1 MASVVDPEV
10 AAALEATRA
19 GLAALRALGL
29 HPSGA
34 DDASALTRAVESC
47 AREVRALQLQAL
59 DAVERSGLHH
69 AEGHRSAAVFVRHKA
84 NLSKPEAKR
93 RAKAVRMLTAMPLV
107 AAGFA
112 VGRIG
117 VCQVERIARTF
128 GNRRVRLA
136 LVAAD
141 EDLAVLAA
149 RLPYPEFDAKLRD
162 WERLVDEDG
171 AADRSE
177 RNHQNRTASLTPEFD
192 GSWRLRAECG
202 GLQGAELRDIFDH
215 YIEAELLADWAEAR
229 ASKGDDATVEDLP
242 RTDGQRRMDALYR
255 IFCDAAGHVATMPG
269 GSQIATHFVID
280 QSTFERE
287 VRRQCGDTPEP
298 DERLARFFTDLIATT
313 TPSDDAFRDDA
324 VDDDAPP
331 PADPE
336 PTATTPPTSDAATA
350 YRSETIDG
358 HPLHPSE
365 ILAAAFLGSVRRVVM
380 GRTGVVLDMG
390 RRERLFR
397 GPRRTAIQLTNAHCP
412 WPGCDVPVS
421 QCQSDHIDGWAA
433 PTRGPTNPS
442 NGRPLCGKHNRLMN
456 HGFKAVRDGS
466 NRWHFYRPDGT
477 EIR

>member
-1 MASVVDPEV
+1 MASVADPEV
-10 AAALEATRA
+10 AAALAATRA
-19 GLAALRALGL
+19 GLAGLRTLGL

-34 DDASALTRAVESC
+34 DDASALARAVETC
-47 AREVRALQLQAL
+47 AREVRALQLQVL

-69 AEGHRSAAVFVRHKA
+69 AEGHRTAAVFIRHKV

-93 RAKAVRMLTAMPLV
+93 RAKAARMLAAMPLV

-117 VCQVERIARTF
+117 VCQVERIARTY
-128 GNRRVRLA
+128 GNRRVRLG
-136 LVAAD
+136 LIAAD

-162 WERLVDEDG
+162 WERLADEDG
-171 AADRSE
+171 VADRSE

-202 GLQGAELRDIFDH
+202 ALQGTEMRDIYDH

-229 ASKGDDATVEDLP
+229 RAKGDDAIVEDLP

-255 IFCDAAGHVATMPG
+255 IFCDAAGHTATIPG
-269 GSQIATHFVID
+269 GSQITTHYVID
-280 QSTFERE
+280 QATFERE
-287 VRRQCGDTPEP
+287 VRRQCGDRLEP
-298 DERLARFFTDLIATT
+298 DERLATFFTDLIAATAPT
-313 TPSDDAFRDDA
+313 DDPFG
-324 VDDDAPP
+324 DDDAPS

-336 PTATTPPTSDAATA
+336 PTASPAPAHDTGRA

-358 HPLHPSE
+358 HPIHPSE
-365 ILAAAFLGSVRRVVM
+365 IIAAAFIGSVRRVVM
-380 GRTGVVLDMG
+380 GRSGVVLDMG

-397 GPRRTAIQLTNAHCP
+397 GPRRTAIQLTNTSCP
-412 WPGCDVPVS
+412 WPGCDVPSS

-433 PTRGPTNPS
+433 PTRGPTGPD
-442 NGRPLCGKHNRLMN
+442 NGRLLCGKHNRLME
-456 HGFKAVRDGS
+456 HGFTAVRDPLD
-466 NRWHFYRPDGT
+466 RWHFYRPDGT